1 MSNGLLTQAIL
12 NARQKG
18 RLALIPFLT
27 GGYPD
32 RDLFWTALEDLSNSG
47 ADIIEIGVPFSDPV
61 ADGPVVAAASLKAL
75 ELGVDLNW
83 ILKGLSQ
90 TKPRRPLVL
99 MSYANPLVQY
109 AWSKT
114 KPSSTLER
122 RLLESLSLL
131 ALEAKAAGVSGFIVP
146 DVPLEESGPFQKA
159 FSQAGLAMVPLVG
172 PNTSLERMEKYAP
185 WAAGYVYVVS
195 VLGTTGVR
203 EGLPPETIQTLER
216 AKKAFKLPL
225 ALGFGLKH
233 PSQLKDL
240 GASPDAVII
249 GSALLKHLAQGGRAS
264 EFMAPWLA

>member
-1 MSNGLLTQAIL
+1 MSDQTLTQAISK
-12 NARQKG
+12 ARQKG
-18 RLALIPFLT
+18 RVALIPFLT

-32 RDLFWTALEDLSNSG
+32 RELFWTALTELTDSG

-75 ELGVDLNW
+75 ELGVDLKW
-83 ILKGLSQ
+83 ILEGLARA
-90 TKPRRPLVL
+90 KPKTPLVL

-109 AWSKT
+109 AWPKT
-114 KPSSTLER
+114 DPG
-122 RLLESLSLL
+122 L
-131 ALEAKAAGVSGFIVP
+131 ALETRLFESLGLLAKDALEAGVSGFIVP
-146 DVPLEESGPFQKA
+146 DVPLEEAGPFQKA
-159 FSQAGLAMVPLVG
+159 FSQCGLALVPLVG

-185 WAAGYVYVVS
+185 WASGYVYVVS

-203 EGLPPETIQTLER
+203 EGLPPETVQTLER

-225 ALGFGLKH
+225 ALGFGLRH
-233 PSQLKDL
+233 PSQLQDL

-249 GSALLKHLAQGGRAS
+249 GSALLKHLAEGGRAS